1 MNAAGPTVSP
11 TGAAVSAAGPQV
23 SGAGLQV
30 SANILELEGLCIE
43 VGPPDRRR
51 EVVKNVSFHVARG
64 ETLGIVGESGSGKTL
79 TMLSLLRLLPP
90 GAAAAA
96 TRAWFDGREL
106 FDLEPAALRAVR
118 GRDIGVVFQ
127 DPLTALNP
135 LHTIGRQIT
144 EVLRRHLGLASGAA
158 RQRAVDLLGRVG
170 IPEPALRLGQY
181 PHEFSGG
188 MRQRV
193 TIAMALAGEP
203 RLLIADEPT
212 TALDVTVQAEIVS
225 LIQRLQREQGLS
237 VVWVTHDLALLAR
250 IADRVLVMYAGE
262 VVEDAPAARLFTA
275 PRHPYARSLLAA
287 VGHVQPGRPPESD
300 AVCEP
305 SAEPR
310 ADAGGELGAGAGG
323 DLGADAGGDLVAE
336 AGGELRAEATGE
348 ILLRARALTVTFQR
362 RGFVPLRA
370 RSRPVQALRG
380 VDLDIRRGE
389 TLALVGESGSG
400 KSTLA
405 RALLRT
411 VAATAGS
418 IAFDGRD
425 ITSLTGAELRGLRRR
440 CQMVFQD
447 PFSSLNPRRSVGAAI
462 AEPLIVHGLAR
473 GQALRDR
480 VRDCLTMVGLDAGV
494 AGRRP
499 HEFSGGQRQRICIA
513 RAIACQPDLIVA
525 DEALSAL
532 DVSLQTQVIDLFEHL
547 KQRFALTYLFISH
560 DLSVVRR
567 ISDRVAV
574 MYLGQVVELAP
585 TVQLFAAPAHPYT
598 EALLAAVPVPDP
610 LTERQRVHVPLRGE
624 PPSPANPPAGCA
636 FHTRCPRAL
645 PRCRAEP
652 PRLRATSLGH
662 LVACHLFDAT
672 DLFDATPRLEK
683 ST

>member
-1 MNAAGPTVSP
+1 
-11 TGAAVSAAGPQV
+11 
-23 SGAGLQV
+23 
-30 SANILELEGLCIE
+30 
-43 VGPPDRRR
+43 
-51 EVVKNVSFHVARG
+51 VSFHVVRG

-250 IADRVLVMYAGE
+250 IADRVLVMYAGQ
-262 VVEDAPAARLFTA
+262 VVEEAPAARLFTA

-287 VGHVQPGRPPESD
+287 VRHEFQPPGPEQGAAS
-300 AVCEP
+300 AP
-305 SAEPR
+305 SAEPV
-310 ADAGGELGAGAGG
+310 AKAGADMG
-323 DLGADAGGDLVAE
+323 AE
-336 AGGELRAEATGE
+336 AGGE
-348 ILLRARALTVTFQR
+348 ILLQARALTVTFQR
-362 RGFVPLRA
+362 RGFVPLHA
-370 RSRPVQALRG
+370 PGRPVQALRG

-405 RALLRT
+405 RTLLRN
-411 VAATAGS
+411 VAATGGS
-418 IAFDGRD
+418 ITFAGMD
-425 ITSLTGAELRGLRRR
+425 ITSLKGRELRGLRRR

-480 VRDCLTMVGLDAGV
+480 VCDCLRMVGLDAGV

-532 DVSLQTQVIDLFEHL
+532 DVSLQTQIIELFEHL
-547 KQRFALTYLFISH
+547 KQRCALTYLFISH

-585 TVQLFAAPAHPYT
+585 TAQLFAAPAHPYT
-598 EALLAAVPVPDP
+598 AALLAAVPVPDP
-610 LTERQRVHVPLRGE
+610 LAERQRVHVPLHGE

-636 FHTRCPRAL
+636 FHTRCSRAL
-645 PRCRAEP
+645 PRCRTEP
-652 PRLRATSLGH
+652 PRLRATGPGH
-662 LVACHLFDAT
+662 RVACHLFDAT
-672 DLFDATPRLEK
+672 DSLNGPGLVDATASMEQ
-683 ST
+683 SA